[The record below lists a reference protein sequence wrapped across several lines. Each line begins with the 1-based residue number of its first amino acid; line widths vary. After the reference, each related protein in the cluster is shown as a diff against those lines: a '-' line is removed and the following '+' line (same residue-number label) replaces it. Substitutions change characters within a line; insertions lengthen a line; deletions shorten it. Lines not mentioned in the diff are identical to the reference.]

1 VTVPFP
7 DATVYRSSWIL
18 PISRPPIRDGW
29 IAIANGRIEACGSG
43 EPPPAG
49 RTAHLG
55 RVAIMPGLVNAHAH
69 LELSWLRGRI
79 PSAEGG
85 MIGWVQRMLAARRA
99 AAADDPIAI
108 AAGVAEARMAGTALV
123 GDVTNTLATA
133 PALSASGMSAVLFY
147 ELIGFNAADPERIAS
162 EAMRRAANVE
172 RGSVRATLAPH
183 APYSVSPALFR
194 AIAREVDA
202 RGRVTSVHAGESPE
216 EMAFLRDGRGGW
228 RDVLE
233 SVGTWDSA
241 WCAPACGPIEYLD
254 RLGVLNDRT
263 LLVHA
268 VQLDASE
275 LSRAAD
281 RGATIVTCPRSNA
294 WIGVGDPPI
303 DRFYASRAR
312 VAVGT
317 DSLAS
322 VADLNLF
329 AELAAMRRLAPA
341 VPASRL
347 LDSATRAGAE
357 ALGFSGEL
365 GVLATGARAELIAVD
380 VPDGIADV
388 EEYLVAGIEPRQI
401 RWLSDSR
408 KALGIRH
415 SAFGIRY

>member
-1 VTVPFP
+1 VTVPSP

-18 PISRPPIRDGW
+18 PISRRPIRDGW
-29 IAIANGRIEACGSG
+29 VAIANGRIEACGSG
-43 EPPPAG
+43 ESPPAG
-49 RTAHLG
+49 RTADLG
-55 RVAIMPGLVNAHAH
+55 RAAIMPGLVNAHAH

-108 AAGVAEARMAGTALV
+108 AAGVAEARAAGTALV

-162 EAMRRAANVE
+162 DAMHRAANVE

-202 RGRVTSVHAGESPE
+202 RGRVMSVHVGESPE

-228 RDVLE
+228 RDILE
-233 SVGTWDSA
+233 TVGTWDPA

-254 RLGVLNDRT
+254 RLGALNDRT

-268 VQLDASE
+268 VQLDGSE
-275 LSRAAD
+275 LSRASG

-303 DRFYASRAR
+303 DRFYANGVR

-329 AELAAMRRLAPA
+329 TELAAMRRLAPA

-357 ALGFSGEL
+357 ALGFGGEL
-365 GVLATGARAELIAVD
+365 GILAPGARAEMIAVD

-388 EEYLVAGIEPRQI
+388 EEYLAGVIEPRQV
-401 RWLSDSR
+401 RWLSAS
-408 KALGIRH
+408 
-415 SAFGIRY
+415 

>member
-1 VTVPFP
+1 VTVPFS

-29 IAIANGRIEACGSG
+29 VAIANGRIEACGSS
-43 EPPPAG
+43 EAPPAG
-49 RTAHLG
+49 RTADLG
-55 RVAIMPGLVNAHAH
+55 RVAIMPGLVNAHTH

-108 AAGVAEARMAGTALV
+108 AAGVAEARRAGTALV

-133 PALSASGMSAVLFY
+133 SALSASGMSAVLFY

-162 EAMRRAANVE
+162 DAMRRAANVE

-194 AIAREVDA
+194 AIAREVAA
-202 RGRVTSVHAGESPE
+202 RESITSVHVGESPE
-216 EMAFLRDGRGGW
+216 EMAFLRDARGGW
-228 RDVLE
+228 REILE
-233 SVGTWDSA
+233 RFGTWDPA
-241 WCAPACGPIEYLD
+241 WSAPACGPIEYLD
-254 RLGVLNDRT
+254 RVGGLSDRT

-268 VQLDASE
+268 VQLDATE

-303 DRFYASRAR
+303 SRFYASGAR

-322 VADLNLF
+322 VGDLNVF
-329 AELAAMRRLAPA
+329 MELAAMRRLAPP

-347 LDSATRAGAE
+347 LDSATRAGAD
-357 ALGFSGEL
+357 ALGFGGEL
-365 GVLATGARAELIAVD
+365 GVLAPGARADMIAVD

-388 EEYLVAGIEPRQI
+388 EEYLVGGIAPPQI
-401 RWLSDSR
+401 RWLSDS
-408 KALGIRH
+408 
-415 SAFGIRY
+415 